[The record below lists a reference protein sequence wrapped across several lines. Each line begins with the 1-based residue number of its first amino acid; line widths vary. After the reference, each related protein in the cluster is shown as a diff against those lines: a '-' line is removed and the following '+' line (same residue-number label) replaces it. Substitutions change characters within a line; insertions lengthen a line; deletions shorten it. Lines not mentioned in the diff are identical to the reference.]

1 MSEPGIFYT
10 PLPLSRGEFLK
21 NLTALPL
28 KENLTALL
36 LRGDT
41 VIEPAK
47 KMKGVC
53 FGWGTDTPCL
63 LSGLSN
69 IFLYAG
75 KDRFDNFS
83 KVVKS

>member
-1 MSEPGIFYT
+1 MI
-10 PLPLSRGEFLK
+10 LK
-21 NLTALPL
+21 SD
-28 KENLTALL
+28 ENQ
-36 LRGDT
+36 RWYFS
-41 VIEPAK
+41 IK
-47 KMKGVC
+47 
-53 FGWGTDTPCL
+53 